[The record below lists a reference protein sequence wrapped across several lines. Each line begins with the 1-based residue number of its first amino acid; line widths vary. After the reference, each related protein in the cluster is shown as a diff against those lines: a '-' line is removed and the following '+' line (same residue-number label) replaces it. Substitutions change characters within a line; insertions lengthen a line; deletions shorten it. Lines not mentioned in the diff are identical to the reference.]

1 VISEDQLA
9 ILKLFMNYGGD
20 QISWNVLPKL
30 LEVFHCKDGRELA
43 FKMLEDSLSGKHS
56 RDFDRSI
63 SLAQYFLDEDEITK
77 IELSVL
83 YEDWHKLHEDIVFGM
98 SLNTKPEYAPLYLR
112 MIKWTPTYL
121 LGDEFRVL
129 AVKAIW
135 GLGKTPTFEAEAI
148 LRELAKSPEEV
159 ISRNAKEQLI
169 RRGNEVPP
177 SE

>member
-1 VISEDQLA
+1 VISEDQLVVFRS
-9 ILKLFMNYGGD
+9 FMNYQG
-20 QISWNVLPKL
+20 QIRWNMLPKL
-30 LEVFHCKDGRELA
+30 LEVFQCQDERKLA
-43 FKMLEDSLSGKHS
+43 FKLLEDSMSEKNPL
-56 RDFDRSI
+56 DFSRSI
-63 SLAQYFLDEDEITK
+63 NLAHYFLDDDELTK

-83 YEDWHKLHEDIVFGM
+83 YEDWHKLHEDIVFAM
-98 SLNTKPEYAPLYLR
+98 SLNTKPSYAPLYLG

-121 LGDEFRVL
+121 LRDEFRVL